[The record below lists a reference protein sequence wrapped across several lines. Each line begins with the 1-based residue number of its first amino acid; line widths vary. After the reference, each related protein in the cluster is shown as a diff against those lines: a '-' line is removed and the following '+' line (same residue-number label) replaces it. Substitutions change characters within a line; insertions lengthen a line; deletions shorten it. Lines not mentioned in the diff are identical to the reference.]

1 MINRSINASFH
12 MLEYLC
18 RDSPGVRVFLV
29 CIGSLESLQPLKDF
43 TEADPVGQGLIL
55 MDAAAF
61 CPMLSCKGLPF
72 AGNKQAE
79 VEQAG
84 LTFLQHSNVIP
95 RTFVSPQRS
104 LSIKQ
109 LSTRL
114 AVPRQPRRGAVHS
127 RQLCLPKCV
136 PMQISHGLCLA

>member
-1 MINRSINASFH
+1 MVAFSCLSTI
-12 MLEYLC
+12 C
-18 RDSPGVRVFLV
+18 RDSPGVRVFLM

-43 TEADPVGQGLIL
+43 AEADPVGQGLIL

-61 CPMLSCKGLPF
+61 CPLLFCRGLPS

-84 LTFLQHSNVIP
+84 LTTFWQHSDLIP
-95 RTFVSPQRS
+95 LTPAPSKSS
-104 LSIKQ
+104 LSLKHF
-109 LSTRL
+109 SRRL
-114 AVPRQPRRGAVHS
+114 AAPRQPRRGGVHS